1 MVDTFLQLSCR
12 LISNF
17 LPVDRGKRLKDLN
30 ENFMV
35 RKEFS
40 MIAGRLSPN
49 YGKYM
54 AVVSAVLLTAKNVV
68 KSEELENTSEEL
80 DKNLSEGL

>member
-1 MVDTFLQLSCR
+1 
-12 LISNF
+12 
-17 LPVDRGKRLKDLN
+17 
-30 ENFMV
+30 MV